1 MKILLLL
8 LGIISLSLGV
18 IGIFL
23 PILPTTPLLLL
34 AAWCF
39 FRSSE
44 KLYDKLINS
53 KHLGSYIKNFREN
66 KIIPLKTKVYIIVM
80 LWASLIYCIFFVT
93 EGMLWLQIILGIILI
108 GVTIHILSYKSRQ
121 LFGLRVKAQGL
132 RVRKAVTLRL
142 FNFPFESH
150 TSV

>member
-108 GVTIHILSYKSRQ
+108 GVTIHILSYKSR
-121 LFGLRVKAQGL
+121 
-132 RVRKAVTLRL
+132 
-142 FNFPFESH
+142 
-150 TSV
+150 